1 MSHKYMDAIRA
12 YNKRRIGKCAYCDKD
27 SIDFIAEGAII
38 KYVCKTHAILHG
50 GQHINDFE

>member
-27 SIDFIAEGAII
+27 SIDLIAEGAII